1 MTISQD
7 KFVAIHYTLKD
18 TDGNILD
25 TSTNAEP
32 LAYIQGNNMLIPGL
46 EKQLEGK
53 AAGDKFTA
61 VVQPEDAYGTY
72 DERLIA
78 NVPKDRFE
86 EGYPIEV
93 GMQFAVTTPAGPT
106 IVKVIEVSEN
116 SIKVD
121 GNHALAGKVLNFD
134 IEVIEVRDAS
144 DEDKAQFMA
153 GGCGGGCSGNCGGG
167 CGGDCGGD
175 CGGECGGDCNCSE
188 GGCGGEGC
196 NCGK

>member
-18 TDGNILD
+18 TDGNVLD
-25 TSTNAEP
+25 SSAGAEP

-46 EKQLEGK
+46 EKELEGK
-53 AAGDKFTA
+53 AAGEKFTA
-61 VVQPEDAYGTY
+61 TVQPEDAYGIY

-78 NVPKDRFE
+78 NVPRDRFE

-106 IVKVIEVSEN
+106 VVKVIEVAED

-121 GNHALAGKVLNFD
+121 GNHALAGKVLNFE
-134 IEVIEVRDAS
+134 IEVVEVRDAS
-144 DEDKAQFMA
+144 DEDKAQFMSGGC
-153 GGCGGGCSGNCGGG
+153 GGCGGGCGGN

-175 CGGECGGDCNCSE
+175 CNCGDGGCGE
-188 GGCGGEGC
+188 GGCGG
-196 NCGK
+196 CGN